1 MVRSCESDSASMW
14 PWSGEGGG
22 CQPLSCEAHAN
33 VLAHSLVFETGGSIP
48 AEALFLEY
56 RAANGEILTPELF
69 PRADGT
75 TWVCAISTIGPLPLA
90 PNDVAGDEGAH

>member
-1 MVRSCESDSASMW
+1 
-14 PWSGEGGG
+14 
-22 CQPLSCEAHAN
+22 
-33 VLAHSLVFETGGSIP
+33 VFETGGSIP

-75 TWVCAISTIGPLPLA
+75 TWVCAISSIGPLPLD
-90 PNDVAGDEGAH
+90 PNDVAADEGATETGGRPLNPRWNELGPVSPARFNLNHG